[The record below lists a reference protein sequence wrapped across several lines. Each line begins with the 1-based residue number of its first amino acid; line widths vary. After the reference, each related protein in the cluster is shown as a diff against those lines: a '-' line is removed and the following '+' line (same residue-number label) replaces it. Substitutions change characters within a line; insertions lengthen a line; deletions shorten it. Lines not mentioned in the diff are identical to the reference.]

1 VIFGSPRK
9 GLEEIMSSEG
19 MNINEYEFVVNMFP
33 FQGTE
38 TVRLEEAI
46 LGTLAILNHVLVR

>member
-1 VIFGSPRK
+1 
-9 GLEEIMSSEG
+9 
-19 MNINEYEFVVNMFP
+19 MFP

-46 LGTLAILNHVLVR
+46 LGTLAILNYVFFK

>member
-1 VIFGSPRK
+1 MAEGRK
-9 GLEEIMSSEG
+9 IKQYPSM
-19 MNINEYEFVVNMFP
+19 INMFP

-46 LGTLAILNHVLVR
+46 LGTLAIVNHSISKQSGT